1 METGLKK
8 EVEDEMDSRAQKLV
22 DKVQDVFNRVLVD
35 FDSMFSIQE
44 RPNVERERLRGAID
58 DFANK
63 ADAILQGP
71 MEEELSRAIADS
83 D

>member
-1 METGLKK
+1 MEAGLKK
-8 EVEDEMDSRAQKLV
+8 EIEDELDSRAQKFV
-22 DKVQDVFNRVLVD
+22 DKVQDVFSKVLVD
-35 FDSMFSIQE
+35 FDSMFSIEE

-71 MEEELSRAIADS
+71 IEEELSRAIADS